1 MSFFYFPV
9 FSFRFCFFF
18 AHVHFP
24 SETPFSKNSKNSCT
38 DRPKLLFDTLCTL
51 ADLDYDVYHASI
63 DSTDKVKEGA
73 AAAAAGSGSSLS
85 SHPPSAS
92 ANGASAQCH
101 PGGGGGGGSSSSRPC
116 GLASQEYYIRP
127 RDGNADWDAG
137 RAEQL
142 VAMLEA
148 SIQRRFPRG
157 LKVHVRSA
165 DRFGCLAA
173 LAGVLR
179 GAALAVTRAKVRTYA
194 ATGGGQNR
202 NNSSRNHV
210 AGPSAG
216 HTLYV
221 MAASGGPPDRAAVEA
236 ACAAVGGKLVEPGDE
251 AASVAASGGE
261 HAFSYSFLSK
271 TRWSGRRGGGSA
283 TWRPGGEGGG
293 GGDAAGGGA
302 RPSAAAAAVVA
313 AAAATDVFAGGN
325 GKSAAAAA
333 AAAADPFSDA
343 RNAMLSGLSPG
354 TDLSD
359 GSF

>member
-101 PGGGGGGGSSSSRPC
+101 PGDGGGGGSSSSRPC

-194 ATGGGQNR
+194 ATGGGHNR

-236 ACAAVGGKLVEPGDE
+236 AD
-251 AASVAASGGE
+251 VAAPGTPEPPPPGPV
-261 HAFSYSFLSK
+261 AI
-271 TRWSGRRGGGSA
+271 GGGLVLDAAQHVAVLDGERVMLTPAEFDLLNALSS
-283 TWRPGGEGGG
+283 RPGTAWERGDLVREVWQGEFIESDFLVDVHIGNVRRKLRR
-293 GGDAAGGGA
+293 AGSSHNWIRTIDGA
-302 RPSAAAAAVVA
+302 GYVFEVA
-313 AAAATDVFAGGN
+313 
-325 GKSAAAAA
+325 
-333 AAAADPFSDA
+333 
-343 RNAMLSGLSPG
+343 
-354 TDLSD
+354 
-359 GSF
+359 

>member
-1 MSFFYFPV
+1 MSFSLFLLIFLLV
-9 FSFRFCFFF
+9 FFVFLCSFSSSSKFK
-18 AHVHFP
+18 
-24 SETPFSKNSKNSCT
+24 TFSTDSCT

-63 DSTDKVKEGA
+63 DSTEKSAKDGA
-73 AAAAAGSGSSLS
+73 AGAAAGS
-85 SHPPSAS
+85 
-92 ANGASAQCH
+92 
-101 PGGGGGGGSSSSRPC
+101 SSSSRPPSAPGGPGGSQPC
-116 GLASQEYYIRP
+116 LASQEYYIRP
-127 RDGNADWDAG
+127 RDGNADWDVA

-148 SIQRRFPRG
+148 SIQRRLPRG

-179 GAALAVTRAKVRTYA
+179 GADLAVTRAKVRTYA
-194 ATGGGQNR
+194 AAGGGHNGKD
-202 NNSSRNHV
+202 SSSIFV

-251 AASVAASGGE
+251 AVSVAASGGE
-261 HAFSYSFLSK
+261 HAFSYSFLSR
-271 TRWSGRRGGGSA
+271 RWSARGASA
-283 TWRPGGEGGG
+283 TWRPGEGSAEVVKPSSSAAATAAGACGGAMGGGG
-293 GGDAAGGGA
+293 GGDG
-302 RPSAAAAAVVA
+302 RNAV
-313 AAAATDVFAGGN
+313 
-325 GKSAAAAA
+325 
-333 AAAADPFSDA
+333 PFNNDQ
-343 RNAMLSGLSPG
+343 NAMLSGLSPG
-354 TDLSD
+354 LSSE

>member
-1 MSFFYFPV
+1 M
-9 FSFRFCFFF
+9 
-18 AHVHFP
+18 
-24 SETPFSKNSKNSCT
+24 
-38 DRPKLLFDTLCTL
+38 
-51 ADLDYDVYHASI
+51 YHASI
-63 DSTDKVKEGA
+63 DSTDKVKDG
-73 AAAAAGSGSSLS
+73 AAAAAGSSSR
-85 SHPPSAS
+85 PPSAA
-92 ANGASAQCH
+92 ANG
-101 PGGGGGGGSSSSRPC
+101 GGAPSSSSSSSNQLPC
-116 GLASQEYYIRP
+116 LASQEYYVRP
-127 RDGNADWDAG
+127 RDGNADWDVQ

-194 ATGGGQNR
+194 AAGGGHNR
-202 NNSSRNHV
+202 NNGGGDYV

-221 MAASGGPPDRAAVEA
+221 MSAAGGPPDRAAVEA

-251 AASVAASGGE
+251 AASVAADGGE
-261 HAFSYSFLSK
+261 HAFSYSFLSR
-271 TRWSGRRGGGSA
+271 RWGGRQRGGSA
-283 TWRPGGEGGG
+283 TWRPGEGGVG
-293 GGDAAGGGA
+293 AGAAT
-302 RPSAAAAAVVA
+302 SSSSVA
-313 AAAATDVFAGGN
+313 AATTSTAGVFGGN

-333 AAAADPFSDA
+333 ATPFNNNTQ
-343 RNAMLSGLSPG
+343 NAMLSGLSPG

>member
-1 MSFFYFPV
+1 VSATAGGA
-9 FSFRFCFFF
+9 S
-18 AHVHFP
+18 
-24 SETPFSKNSKNSCT
+24 TGPF
-38 DRPKLLFDTLCTL
+38 
-51 ADLDYDVYHASI
+51 
-63 DSTDKVKEGA
+63 
-73 AAAAAGSGSSLS
+73 AGS
-85 SHPPSAS
+85 
-92 ANGASAQCH
+92 
-101 PGGGGGGGSSSSRPC
+101 GGSSSSSSSGRPC

-127 RDGNADWDAG
+127 RDGNPDWDPA

-179 GAALAVTRAKVRTYA
+179 GASLAVTRAKVRTYA
-194 ATGGGQNR
+194 AAGGGHNR
-202 NNSSRNHV
+202 NNGGGDHV

-216 HTLYV
+216 HTLY
-221 MAASGGPPDRAAVEA
+221 RAAVEA

-261 HAFSYSFLSK
+261 HAFAYSFRSK

-283 TWRPGGEGGG
+283 TWRPGEGGGGGG
-293 GGDAAGGGA
+293 GGDAVG
-302 RPSAAAAAVVA
+302 PSLSSAALAAVA
-313 AAAATDVFAGGN
+313 AAAATKDAFAGGN
-325 GKSAAAAA
+325 NGLSAASAPIDNASA
-333 AAAADPFSDA
+333 QN
-343 RNAMLSGLSPG
+343 NAMLSGLSPG